1 MKRNLDPMT
10 SLEPASMLEPFLT
23 PLGFTAPE
31 MEEIEIFH
39 EATKL
44 KGFHEK
50 TLGRRIG
57 TYLVDERAVLET
69 AGNYKLYTEGEV
81 IQLPP
86 PQPISKPLSDIL
98 QGRKSC
104 RAFSGEPITLAELS
118 QVLSAV
124 RATRKVTLSS
134 EEGIEL
140 WFRPYPSGG
149 GLYPSEI
156 YVAFRNIEGMAPGL
170 LHYDPRRHALTR
182 IVDTVPFSDMRTI
195 MGDEDGLTLNAGA
208 VFFVSTLPERTVVK
222 YAYRGYRFAIMEA
235 GMIPLA
241 LNLAATGIGLGAL
254 HWGGFLDDRI
264 NALIG
269 ADGISETIASC
280 LIIGKEINEHR
291 G

>member
-1 MKRNLDPMT
+1 MDRDDEQMT
-10 SLEPASMLEPFLT
+10 FLEPARILDEFIT

-31 MEEIEIFH
+31 LQEIEIFH

-57 TYLVDERAVLET
+57 TYLVDKRAVVET
-69 AGNYKLYTEGEV
+69 AGNYKLYTEGE
-81 IQLPP
+81 IIPLPP
-86 PQPISKPLSDIL
+86 PQPIGTTLSDIL
-98 QGRKSC
+98 HARKSC
-104 RAFSGEPITLAELS
+104 RAFSGEPITLPELS
-118 QVLSAV
+118 QILSAT

-134 EEGIEL
+134 EEGLEL

-156 YVAFRNIEGMAPGL
+156 YVALRNVEGMAPGL
-170 LHYDPRRHALTR
+170 LHYDPRRHVLTR
-182 IVDTVPFSDMRTI
+182 VVDEVRFSELRAA
-195 MGDEDGLTLNAGA
+195 MGDEDGIALNAGA
-208 VFFVSTLPERTVVK
+208 VFFVSSLPERTVVK

-241 LNLAATGIGLGAL
+241 LNLTATGIGLGAL

-264 NALIG
+264 NTLIG
-269 ADGISETIASC
+269 ADGISESVTSC
-280 LIIGKEINEHR
+280 LIVGREANAH